1 MLTRRAASPDVST
14 ARARRN
20 PGSCFPGSHSAW
32 LRAPDAPAIPDEPLS
47 LRRIRGEVE
56 DAGQLVQIHREE
68 GGDPVPCRFPATPEL
83 IGQDVVALPAPFPP
97 PGRGVPVFGQ
107 VSLVLRTVSVAV
119 RAIRR
124 PGASVPRTYGGQ
136 RRRGECHSAAFAQ
149 VRGYVMGTGSSGL

>member
-1 MLTRRAASPDVST
+1 MLASSSRSTGKRAEIPYHAASQP
-14 ARARRN
+14 R
-20 PGSCFPGSHSAW
+20 
-32 LRAPDAPAIPDEPLS
+32 L
-47 LRRIRGEVE
+47 
-56 DAGQLVQIHREE
+56 
-68 GGDPVPCRFPATPEL
+68 EL